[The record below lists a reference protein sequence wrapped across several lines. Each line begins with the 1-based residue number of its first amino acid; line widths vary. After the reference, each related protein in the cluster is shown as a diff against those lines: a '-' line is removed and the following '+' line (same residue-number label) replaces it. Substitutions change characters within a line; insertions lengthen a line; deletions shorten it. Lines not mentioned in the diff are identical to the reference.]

1 MSTAGK
7 SAGSSIQ
14 LSDLQD
20 WYTTF
25 TTFATN
31 YGTTAM
37 KPTMSNTTKP
47 VAADY
52 NTLVN
57 LVTTYRADSYL
68 GTVTWPDPTTVT
80 SGVTK
85 MTISTTHSG
94 INAIKAVQ
102 DTIKCRNSITYSN
115 VNNSNGTGNSY
126 CNDRCSESYYNEGHV
141 SLSNTYYNCCQ
152 SRSYYCSQSTYTHS
166 NVAKQNGSKIDVL
179 NSKTS

>member
-1 MSTAGK
+1 MSTSGK
-7 SAGSSIQ
+7 SAGSSIE

-31 YGTTAM
+31 YGTNDM

-52 NTLVN
+52 NALVN
-57 LVTTYRADSYL
+57 MVTTYRADEYL
-68 GTVTWPDPTTVT
+68 STVTWPNPTTVT
-80 SGVTK
+80 AGT
-85 MTISTTHSG
+85 TIMNISNTHTG
-94 INAIKAVQ
+94 INNIKTVQ
-102 DTIKCRNSITYSN
+102 NTIKCRNSITYSN
-115 VNNSNGTGNSY
+115 EKHGNGSGNNN
-126 CNDRCSESYYNEGHV
+126 CNDRCSESYYNQGHT

-152 SRSYYCSQSTYTHS
+152 SRSYYCSKSTYTNS
-166 NVAKQNGSKIDVL
+166 NQYKQNGGKIDVL

>member
-31 YGTTAM
+31 YGTDAM

-57 LVTTYRADSYL
+57 MVTTYRADTYL
-68 GTVTWPDPTTVT
+68 GTATWPNATTVT
-80 SGVTK
+80 AGT
-85 MTISTTHSG
+85 TIMNISNTHTG
-94 INAIKAVQ
+94 INNIKTVQ
-102 DTIKCRNSITYSN
+102 DTVKCRNTVSYSN
-115 VNNSNGTGNSY
+115 QKKTNGGNSNKVCG
-126 CNDRCSESYYNEGHV
+126 SESYYNEGHT
-141 SLSNTYYNCCQ
+141 SLGTTYYNCCQ
-152 SRSYYCSQSTYTHS
+152 ARYYYYTSQNS
-166 NVAKQNGSKIDVL
+166 NQYKTNGSAIDIF
-179 NSKTS
+179 NSNASQTQN